1 MFNDGPV
8 YSTFISIQSKRG
20 EQCLFPLLFCGE
32 VFKIYIKKLFE
43 LLVGYFQISHL
54 KNADYKERNIKRLK
68 IYIYI

>member
-1 MFNDGPV
+1 VSFSP
-8 YSTFISIQSKRG
+8 T
-20 EQCLFPLLFCGE
+20 FCGE

-68 IYIYI
+68 KKLYI